1 MAAREGSNPSLTTIL
16 LNQMNKLLTVLVL
29 CVSMHG
35 ISQSYKDSISFKSDL
50 WTIVSAEEAVRTE
63 GDTISITW
71 VTRSVKAR
79 KNVIYVDV
87 SRSGTLLGIK
97 YPRVLKLSS
106 EGLPNNGFIGEKWY
120 SPYNMHIQTYAK
132 DETGNIWEITIGKDS
147 LTSDL
152 NPDLNDWGRIYVTI
166 HDTRGLQ
173 SGWYFVINT
182 LGKQR

>member
-16 LNQMNKLLTVLVL
+16 LNQMNKLLVTLAL
-29 CVSMHG
+29 TVSMYG
-35 ISQSYKDSISFKSDL
+35 QAQTYRDSVSFKSDL
-50 WTIVSAEEAVRTE
+50 WTILSAEEAVRSE
-63 GDTISITW
+63 GDTIGVTW
-71 VTRSVKAR
+71 VTRTVKAR
-79 KNVIYVDV
+79 KNVIYIDV
-87 SRSGTLLGIK
+87 SKSGTLVGIK

-106 EGLPNNGFIGEKWY
+106 EGLPNNGFIGERWY

-132 DETGNIWEITIGKDS
+132 DEIGNVWLVSIGKDR
-147 LTSDL
+147 LTPDL
-152 NPDLNDWGRIYVTI
+152 NPDPKDQGRIYLTI